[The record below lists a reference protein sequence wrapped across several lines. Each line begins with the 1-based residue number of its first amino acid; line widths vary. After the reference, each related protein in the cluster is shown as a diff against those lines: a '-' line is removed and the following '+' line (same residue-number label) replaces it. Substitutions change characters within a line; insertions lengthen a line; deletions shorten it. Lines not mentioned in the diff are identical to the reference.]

1 MSLTL
6 VVQAMTRVKVG
17 KWGKNLAIRVPYDLA
32 DASGLSD
39 GEQVEIEMKDGDLV
53 VRRPETQARAR
64 AKKAAQDI
72 RRDGK
77 KFSLGDVTIQDLR
90 NEGRR

>member
-1 MSLTL
+1 MD
-6 VVQAMTRVKVG
+6 AMTRVTVG
-17 KWGKNLAIRVPYDLA
+17 KWGKNLAIRVPYELA

-39 GEQVEIEMKDGDLV
+39 GEQVEMEMKDGDLV
-53 VRRPETQARAR
+53 VRRPAAHARAR
-64 AKKAAQDI
+64 AQKAAKDI

-77 KFSLGDVTIQDLR
+77 KYTLGDITIQDLR

>member
-1 MSLTL
+1 
-6 VVQAMTRVKVG
+6 MTRVTVG

-53 VRRPETQARAR
+53 VRRPDVHTRAR
-64 AKKAAQDI
+64 AQKAAQDI
-72 RRDGK
+72 RRDST
-77 KFSLGDVTIQDLR
+77 KFTLGDITIQDLR